1 MQANHLW
8 WLFAAL
14 QVGWSVVV
22 PPKDHKNV
30 CTTEECR
37 ETATRIKNGMKS
49 DINPCDDF
57 YEFACGN
64 YISKTAIPP
73 QRTAVNR
80 FIQTMMK
87 LETEMER
94 VINTYT
100 PPAGAQTPRTKM
112 HYIFKSCKKPDTTDV
127 NEIKN
132 LKAVLKDSGFAS
144 WPKVVST
151 ASPPKNQYYV
161 INEQGWNGLFGITVE
176 VNYFNPS
183 THTIFMDVPRFEPLT
198 EGAFRDLSNPKKALY
213 KKFIEDITNLLYPE
227 YRQRM
232 RSIVDS
238 IYNFEVELMKATT
251 EDSRIDPKDNRKL
264 TTLKEVE
271 KLIGELPW
279 KTILQHPFQAIR
291 TALKDSQSV
300 VVWRLGYYKSVSR
313 LIRQTT
319 PEVLFNYLGWK
330 RIVQLLPY
338 TRLTLYTTYSSFM
351 VSVDASFNKLSAQAN
366 CIRQLMKNM
375 KFVFGDLYTSEY
387 FKPEAVSDINEMIT
401 YLKESFTSLL
411 EDRQKDWLDT
421 STRKAAIK
429 KVQDMYQLI
438 GYPNWIKNPRELEP
452 LYQYL
457 PLLSGSMS
465 YVSLINMTLRNN
477 FLANLK
483 ELPKTVDRRN
493 VFLDDPATVNAE
505 YIPYT
510 NALVLY
516 AGLLQSPFYQ
526 KDIPI
531 AVKMGATGW
540 TSAHEITHGLDTLGS
555 QFDDTGKLHDWWS
568 PVVRKK
574 FESLANCFT
583 NQYSAIRDT
592 EAGMPLYGLRNL
604 RENIAD
610 NGGMR
615 IAYKALQTALTRTP
629 ASRVKLPG
637 LEKYSPEQLFF
648 ISFGSMFCNKM
659 TTDARIQFIR
669 ADPHTVPRH
678 RVNVALMN
686 SVEFS
691 SAFSCSSDRK
701 MNPRQKCVLW

>member
-1 MQANHLW
+1 MQANQLW

-22 PPKDHKNV
+22 PPKDRNNV
-30 CTTEECR
+30 CTTNECK
-37 ETATRIKNGMKS
+37 ETATRILNGMKS

-57 YEFACGN
+57 YEFTCGS

-80 FIQTMMK
+80 FVQTMMK
-87 LETEMER
+87 VETEMES
-94 VINTYT
+94 VINTYR
-100 PPAGAQTPRTKM
+100 PPGGAQSPRTKM
-112 HYIFKSCKKPDTTDV
+112 HYMFKSCKKPDTTEAI
-127 NEIKN
+127 EIKN

-151 ASPPKNQYYV
+151 ASPPRNQYNV
-161 INEQGWNGLFGITVE
+161 INEQGWNGLFGIFVE
-176 VNYFNPS
+176 ENYFNPG
-183 THTIFMDVPRFEPLT
+183 THTIFMDVPNFEPLT
-198 EGAFRDLSNPKKALY
+198 ERAFRDLPRPKMELY
-213 KKFIEDITNLLYPE
+213 KQFIVDIIKILYPE
-227 YRQRM
+227 LTKH
-232 RSIVDS
+232 IGAIAES
-238 IYNFEVELMKATT
+238 IYDFELELMKATT

-264 TTLKEVE
+264 TTLKDVE
-271 KLIGELPW
+271 KLIGGLPW
-279 KTILQHPFQAIR
+279 KRILKHPFEAIKTSLR
-291 TALKDSQSV
+291 DSQSV
-300 VVWRLGYYKSVSR
+300 IIWRLEYYKIVSR
-313 LIRQTT
+313 LISQKS

-330 RIVQLLPY
+330 RIVQLLSY
-338 TRLTLYTTYSSFM
+338 TRSRLYTTYSQFM
-351 VSVDASFNKLSAQAN
+351 GSVDASFNKLSAQAN

-375 KFVFGDLYTSEY
+375 KYVFGDSYTSAY
-387 FKPEAVSDINEMIT
+387 FKLDVTADISEIIT
-401 YLKESFTSLL
+401 YLKESLINLL
-411 EDRQKDWLDT
+411 EEREKNWLDT
-421 STRKAAIK
+421 KTRSAAIK
-429 KVQDMYQLI
+429 KVRDMYQII
-438 GYPNWIKNPRELEP
+438 GYPNWIKEP
-452 LYQYL
+452 LELQSLYQFL
-457 PLLSGSMS
+457 PTVSDTMS
-465 YVSLINMTLRNN
+465 YVSLMNMTLRNN
-477 FLANLK
+477 FYANLK
-483 ELPKTVDRRN
+483 QL
-493 VFLDDPATVNAE
+493 PATVVRNKVILQDPAIINAE
-505 YIPYT
+505 YIPQT

-540 TSAHEITHGLDTLGS
+540 TSAHELTHGLDTLGS
-555 QFDDTGKLHDWWS
+555 QFDATGKLHDWWS
-568 PVVRKK
+568 PEVRKR
-574 FESLANCFT
+574 FTSLTHCFT
-583 NQYSAIRDT
+583 NQYSAITDT

-637 LEKYSPEQLFF
+637 LEKYTAEQLFF

-691 SAFSCSSDRK
+691 SAFSCRNDRK

>member
-1 MQANHLW
+1 MQANQLW

-22 PPKDHKNV
+22 PPKDRNNV
-30 CTTEECR
+30 CTTEECK
-37 ETATRIKNGMKS
+37 ETATRILNGMKS

-80 FIQTMMK
+80 FVQTMMK

-100 PPAGAQTPRTKM
+100 PPGGAQTPRTKM

-198 EGAFRDLSNPKKALY
+198 ERAFRDLSNPKKALY

-227 YRQRM
+227 YRQHM

-251 EDSRIDPKDNRKL
+251 EDSRIESKDNRKL

-271 KLIGELPW
+271 RLIGGLPW
-279 KTILQHPFQAIR
+279 KKILQHPFEAIR
-291 TALKDSQSV
+291 TALRDSQSI

-313 LIRQTT
+313 LISQTK

-330 RIVQLLPY
+330 RIVQALPY
-338 TRLTLYTTYSSFM
+338 TRLTLYTTYSQFM
-351 VSVDASFNKLSAQAN
+351 GSVDASFDKLSAQAN
-366 CIRQLMKNM
+366 CIPQLMKNM

-401 YLKESFTSLL
+401 YLKQSLISLL
-411 EDRQKDWLDT
+411 EDRQKNWLDT

-429 KVQDMYQLI
+429 KVEDMYQLI
-438 GYPNWIKNPRELEP
+438 GYPNWIKKPRELEL

-457 PLLSGSMS
+457 PPVSGSMS

-477 FLANLK
+477 FQANLK

-493 VFLDDPATVNAE
+493 VFPQDPAAVNGE

-510 NALVLY
+510 NALALY

-526 KDIPI
+526 KNIPI

-540 TSAHEITHGLDTLGS
+540 NSAHEITHGLDTLGS
-555 QFDDTGKLHDWWS
+555 QYDATGKLHDWWS
-568 PVVRKK
+568 ADVRKK
-574 FESLANCFT
+574 FETQANCFT
-583 NQYSAIRDT
+583 NQYSAIRDK
-592 EAGMPLYGLRNL
+592 EADMPLFGLRNL

-610 NGGMR
+610 NGGIR
-615 IAYKALQTALTRTP
+615 IAYKALENAMARTP

-637 LEKYSPEQLFF
+637 LEKYTAEQLFF

-659 TTDARIQFIR
+659 TTEARIHYIR
-669 ADPHTVPRH
+669 TNSHTVPRH

-686 SVEFS
+686 SAEFS
-691 SAFSCSSDRK
+691 RAFSCRSGKK
-701 MNPRQKCVLW
+701 MNPEKKCVLW